1 MVPDGEPELE
11 PKGKLKRRIDATA
24 PVIDLD
30 HLDLDHLGLDHLGLD
45 HLGLDHL
52 GLDHLGFAR
61 SAVSQA
67 HIGATAWGLDIDE
80 TRA

>member
-1 MVPDGEPELE
+1 LHALENDLIREATTVQERGELPDGEPEPE
-11 PKGKLKRRIDATA
+11 PKGKLKRRIYATA

-30 HLDLDHLGLDHLGLD
+30 HLD
-45 HLGLDHL
+45 
-52 GLDHLGFAR
+52 LDHLGFAR

-80 TRA
+80 TQA

>member
-45 HLGLDHL
+45 HLG
-52 GLDHLGFAR
+52 FAR